1 LGERLAERL
10 LLLLLLLRGH
20 DLLQDADL
28 LELRRALLLVRLLG
42 LEIASEP
49 RRHHGGRIHQVTPG
63 LFWLCIL
70 R

>member
-49 RRHHGGRIHQVTPG
+49 RRHHREIHQVTPG